1 MTLTLT
7 TRFKTVLTDGF
18 NVQNGPNRAASG
30 GVTFTQLRKTASGG
44 YLKRKM
50 DSNGNYHSTG
60 PTVSITEGEA
70 NRLLDLSRY
79 YPGGDKEI
87 K

>member
-30 GVTFTQLRKTASGG
+30 CITYTQLRKTASGG
-44 YLKRKM
+44 FLKRMM
-50 DSNGNYHSTG
+50 DVNGSYHSTG

-70 NRLLDLSRY
+70 NRLLDLASKR
-79 YPGGDKEI
+79 
-87 K
+87 